1 MERADEL
8 RYLILAAQREGSRL
22 FAEQIRPLG
31 LTPSQAEVLSVLSE
45 AQPLSLIE
53 LGRRLVCE
61 TGSPSRLVDGLV
73 QAGLVERIASSTDQ
87 RKVSLTLTP
96 AGEQLHAQVA
106 VVEQQFSKLVS
117 SWGEQ
122 ADVEAVTR
130 ALWQFVRALPAG
142 RALARRLGRQES
154 EEDMKEAHARLSS
167 GAGAF

>member
-31 LTPSQAEVLSVLSE
+31 LTPSQAEVLSVLYE
-45 AQPLSLIE
+45 VQPLSLIE
-53 LGRRLVCE
+53 LGSRLVCE

-73 QAGLVERIASSTDQ
+73 KAGLVERIASSTDQ

-122 ADVEAVTR
+122 ADVEAVMR
-130 ALWQFVRALPAG
+130 ALWQFVRDLPAG

-154 EEDMKEAHARLSS
+154 
-167 GAGAF
+167 